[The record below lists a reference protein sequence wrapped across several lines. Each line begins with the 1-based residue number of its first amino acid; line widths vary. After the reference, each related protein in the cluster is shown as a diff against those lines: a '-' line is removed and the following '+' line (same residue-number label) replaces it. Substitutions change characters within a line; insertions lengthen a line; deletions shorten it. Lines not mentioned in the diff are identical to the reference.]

1 MYNCKRFTRPND
13 WLFYLPLTTSLFLCC
28 SGSDSQVYDN
38 EGRFIPQKFEEIFT
52 KFDKGKSY

>member
-1 MYNCKRFTRPND
+1 MLRF
-13 WLFYLPLTTSLFLCC
+13 FQSPLTTSLLLCC

-52 KFDKGKSY
+52 KFDKGKCLLSAAQGF